1 MGNNIVFKG
10 PAHKQRF
17 AEAIQRI
24 GGKIYNGAFDP
35 EYAAAV
41 YILTADLSTWRKAG
55 TYVARDGIDFE
66 SLLEEVDFSGSYQVL
81 IKWAGNLF
89 NEQQHLDPIE
99 ILRLDDSN
107 FQVALSALL
116 IRRYSLQVSDFGK
129 ASQQGKGE

>member
-1 MGNNIVFKG
+1 MSNNIVFKG
-10 PAHKQRF
+10 PEHKQRF
-17 AEAIQRI
+17 VETMQRI
-24 GGKIYNGAFDP
+24 GGKIYQGQFDP

-55 TYVARDGIDFE
+55 TYVARNGIDFE

-99 ILRLDDSN
+99 TLRLDESN
-107 FQVALSALL
+107 FQIALSALL
-116 IRRYSLQVSDFGK
+116 IRRYGLQVSTFT
-129 ASQQGKGE
+129 S